1 MFLSKHAVCE
11 SKSKF
16 IKQQNVSGLLNSLGI
31 KTTLSII
38 LLVAHVLFQRSQQA
52 NTRYKMN
59 EKVNKILLEIYK
71 CMPEIPLRQPEFP

>member
-31 KTTLSII
+31 KTPLSII
-38 LLVAHVLFQRSQQA
+38 PSVLEVLTS
-52 NTRYKMN
+52 
-59 EKVNKILLEIYK
+59 
-71 CMPEIPLRQPEFP
+71 